1 MDMKIIDVNLGKFQ
15 ETVRDGEAW
24 SAEPQGCKESDT
36 TERLNNK
43 DWLQVFRG
51 REGLS
56 NQEVLEACS
65 SPSGGSAAL
74 IFSRRPVCL
83 NPDSDSSLVSS
94 LGP

>member
-1 MDMKIIDVNLGKFQ
+1 MIGIILTYGHENNRCELGQIQ
-15 ETVRDGEAW
+15 ETVRDGEAG
-24 SAEPQGCKESDT
+24 AEPQGCKSRLQLV
-36 TERLNNK
+36 TEQQRLAPSV
-43 DWLQVFRG
+43 QR

-83 NPDSDSSLVSS
+83 NP
-94 LGP
+94 